1 MGRRRGGFVDRGR
14 FVEGNKVSSEEG
26 TIITELKVI
35 AQDEWREHELS
46 VRTVC
51 AEAAAMLKYQLEL
64 LEKMGKHEKE
74 LRDELDT
81 LQGIIR

>member
-1 MGRRRGGFVDRGR
+1 MGRGRGGFVDRGR

-35 AQDEWREHELS
+35 AQDEWREPELS

-51 AEAAAMLKYQLEL
+51 AEAAAMLSYQQEL

-81 LQGIIR
+81 LQGVIR